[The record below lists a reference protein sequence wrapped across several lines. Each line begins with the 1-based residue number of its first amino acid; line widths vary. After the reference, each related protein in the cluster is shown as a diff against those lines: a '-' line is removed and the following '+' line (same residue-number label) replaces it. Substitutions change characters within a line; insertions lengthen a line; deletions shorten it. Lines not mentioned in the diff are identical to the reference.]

1 MQPIIYFLAVS
12 QINQL
17 SAFLKSTKMKK
28 NIILPCLFLL
38 FAFISCHKE
47 INSEKGGID
56 IISNVYLDASKG
68 LNKMQNFHL
77 SKMNYS
83 GNQLLELV
91 PDLAFPEINKQL
103 YYIRDSVCYSLGT
116 ESSNIIFSDIFDRQK
131 PLLIW
136 DKKEG
141 AIFSKEMIPN
151 YKNRRNLSDTIL
163 FKKKYKRF
171 EINSPW
177 NYSRFYIY
185 PSDTILP
192 YSLYEHAEK
201 DYHGRLERI
210 DSYNKKN
217 DIFVT
222 LQLIPRKNW
231 DCEAKEIFEFN
242 HFLKSRKK

>member
-1 MQPIIYFLAVS
+1 M
-12 QINQL
+12 
-17 SAFLKSTKMKK
+17 KSKY
-28 NIILPCLFLL
+28 NFLL
-38 FAFISCHKE
+38 FIIVFALDSCHKE
-47 INSEKGGID
+47 IKSEKGGID
-56 IISNVYLDASKG
+56 IISNVYFDASKG

-83 GNQLLELV
+83 GDQLLELA

-103 YYIRDSVCYSLGT
+103 YYIKDSLCYSVGA
-116 ESSNIIFSDIFDRQK
+116 ESGNIILSDISAKQK

-136 DKKEG
+136 NKKEG
-141 AIFSKEMIPN
+141 AIFSKEWIPN
-151 YKNRRNLSDTIL
+151 YRNRRDLSDTIL
-163 FKKKYKRF
+163 FNKKYKRF

-192 YSLYEHAEK
+192 YSLYKHTEK
-201 DYHGRLERI
+201 DYNGRLERI

-231 DCEAKEIFEFN
+231 DSEAKEIFEFN
-242 HFLKSRKK
+242 HFVKNRKK